1 MPSLGSVIA
10 RAVVKGSGDILDFDQ
25 VQKAISGGIDS
36 TFLTGDKPI
45 SSVQQGYMAQVA
57 EDSAAGRLRDPD
69 PAIPDA
75 ERIKGDI
82 EGILDMR
89 GISRVVEKYRFNNAP
104 ETKNV
109 DEVDEVVVNMIED
122 YMGVQPKSELVSRQ
136 HKRFLAEQIVLG
148 MRGGKFLE
156 SILPKGSR
164 ALKFPTKGDDL
175 DIMVDRTIRKADD
188 EAGES
193 DFNLDRQ
200 EALEKFIEN
209 SVVPHPV
216 YRAIS
221 FNPEYD
227 WDSRFAM
234 RNEVAPHYGTEGQAN
249 YIALSAVTGKKPE
262 DFLEVSSNISM
273 PDGAKYLYKEELE
286 KIYEINAKARSL
298 GWNPDK
304 YDPDEST
311 LLQLV
316 QDGKLPELESRPML
330 EALLNMKSSDQ
341 PPTIFKGY
349 LSIKNPLDLD
359 DGTWTVDDMF
369 HASPINPLKDQKSV
383 MMDIVYAIAGQTGK
397 NEVDIIRSP
406 KFQELRESVD
416 KTRDFVDF
424 LSEDIDPFD
433 REFNQFDMVGQ
444 IYLDL
449 QRASVNEKFVDFIES
464 FGFDGIRY
472 VNKIEPSYVDDFE
485 LDAYSYI
492 PFRPEQ
498 FKSFGALRFD
508 EADPRMF
515 AAEGGSITR
524 RYAVAKGG
532 KIDKKKMACNS
543 PKRTPGHPKKSHVVK
558 ACEGGK
564 EKIIRFGEQ
573 GAKTAGKPKAGES
586 ARMKAKRKSFKARHA
601 RNIKRGK
608 MSAAYWADKVKW

>member
-10 RAVVKGSGDILDFDQ
+10 RAVVKGSGDILDFDE
-25 VQKAISGGIDS
+25 VQKSISGGVNA

-89 GISRVVEKYRFNNAP
+89 GISRAVEKYRFNNAP

-109 DEVDEVVVNMIED
+109 DDADEVVVSMIED
-122 YMGVQPKSELVSRQ
+122 YMAVQPKSELISRQ

-148 MRGGKFLE
+148 MREGKFLE
-156 SILPKGSR
+156 SILPRGAR
-164 ALKFPTKGDDL
+164 DLKFPTKGDDL

-188 EAGES
+188 AAGES
-193 DFNLDRQ
+193 DFNLERQ
-200 EALEKFIEN
+200 EALDKFIEN
-209 SVVPHPV
+209 SAVTHPV
-216 YRAIS
+216 YRSIS

-249 YIALSAVTGKKPE
+249 YIALSAVTGKRPE
-262 DFLEVSSNISM
+262 DFIEVSSNISM

-286 KIYEINAKARSL
+286 KIYELNAKARSL
-298 GWNPDK
+298 GWNPDR
-304 YDPDEST
+304 YNPDEST

-369 HASPINPLKDQKSV
+369 HSSPVNPLKDQKSV
-383 MMDIVYAIAGQTGK
+383 MMDIVYAVAGQTGK
-397 NEVDIIRSP
+397 DAVDIVRSP

-433 REFNQFDMVGQ
+433 REFNQFDMVSQ

-485 LDAYSYI
+485 MDAYSYI

-515 AAEGGSITR
+515 AAEGGGITR
-524 RYAVAKGG
+524 RFALAKGG
-532 KIDKKKMACNS
+532 KIDKKKMKCNK
-543 PKRTPGHPKKSHVVK
+543 PKRTPSHPKKSHVVK
-558 ACEGGK
+558 ACKDGK

-586 ARMKAKRKSFKARHA
+586 KRMKAKRKSFKARH
-601 RNIKRGK
+601 RKNIKRGN

>member
-25 VQKAISGGIDS
+25 VQKSISNS
-36 TFLTGDKPI
+36 VEASLLTGEKPI
-45 SSVQQGYMAQVA
+45 SSLQLGYMAQVA
-57 EDSAAGRLRDPD
+57 EDSAAGKLRDPD
-69 PAIPDA
+69 LAIPDA

-89 GISRVVEKYRFNNAP
+89 GISRVVEKYKFNNAP

-109 DEVDEVVVNMIED
+109 DEADEVVVSMIED
-122 YMGVQPKSELVSRQ
+122 YMAVQPKSELVSRQ

-148 MRGGKFLE
+148 MREGKFLE

-209 SVVPHPV
+209 SVVSHPV

-262 DFLEVSSNISM
+262 DFIEVSSNISM

-298 GWNPDK
+298 GWNPDR

-330 EALLNMKSSDQ
+330 EALLNIKSSDQ

-369 HASPINPLKDQKSV
+369 HSTPINPTKNQKSV
-383 MMDIVYAIAGQTGK
+383 IMDIVYAIAEQTGK
-397 NEVDIIRSP
+397 DEVDIVRSP

-472 VNKIEPSYVDDFE
+472 INKIEPSYVDDFE

-515 AAEGGSITR
+515 AAEGGGITR
-524 RYAVAKGG
+524 RFAVAKGG
-532 KIDKKKMACNS
+532 KIDKKKMACNK
-543 PKRTPGHPKKSHVVK
+543 PRRTPSHPKKSHVVK

>member
-1 MPSLGSVIA
+1 MPALGSVIA
-10 RAVVKGSGDILDFDQ
+10 KAVVRGSKDILDFDE
-25 VQKAISGGIDS
+25 VQKAISGRLED
-36 TFLTGDKPI
+36 TLLTGEKPI
-45 SSVQQGYMAQVA
+45 SSAQISYMAQVA
-57 EDSAAGRLRDPD
+57 QDATAGKIRDPD
-69 PAIPDA
+69 LGIPDA
-75 ERIKGDI
+75 EEIKGNI
-82 EGILDMR
+82 EGILDMH
-89 GISRVVEKYRFNNAP
+89 GITRAAEKYRFNNVP
-104 ETKNV
+104 ETKSV
-109 DEVDEVVVNMIED
+109 DEADEVVVNMIED
-122 YMGVQPKSELVSRQ
+122 YMAVQPKSELVSRQ

-148 MRGGKFLE
+148 MRDGKFLE
-156 SILPKGSR
+156 SILPKGAR
-164 ALKFPTKGDDL
+164 DLKFPTKGNDL

-188 EAGES
+188 AAGES
-193 DFNLDRQ
+193 DFNLERQ

-209 SVVPHPV
+209 SAVTHPV
-216 YRAIS
+216 YRSIS

-262 DFLEVSSNISM
+262 EFLEVSSEIFS
-273 PDGAKYLYKEELE
+273 PDGGKYLYKSELE
-286 KIYEINAKARSL
+286 KIYDIHNKARSL
-298 GWNPDK
+298 GWNPDR
-304 YDPDEST
+304 YNPDEPT

-316 QDGKLPELESRPML
+316 QDGKLPEAESRPIL

-369 HASPINPLKDQKSV
+369 HASPVNTKKDSKSV

-397 NEVDIIRSP
+397 DAVDIIRSP

-449 QRASVNEKFVDFIES
+449 QRASVNERFVDFIES
-464 FGFDGIRY
+464 YGFDGIRY
-472 VNKIEPSYVDDFE
+472 INQIEPTYFE
-485 LDAYSYI
+485 ETADAYSYI

-498 FKSFGALRFD
+498 FKTFGALRFD

-515 AAEGGSITR
+515 AATGGSVTR
-524 RYAVAKGG
+524 RFVMAKGG
-532 KIDKKKMACNS
+532 KVDKKKMKCNK
-543 PKRTPGHPKKSHVVK
+543 PKRTPNHPKKSHVVK
-558 ACEGGK
+558 ACKDGK
-564 EKIIRFGEQ
+564 EKIIRF
-573 GAKTAGKPKAGES
+573 
-586 ARMKAKRKSFKARHA
+586 
-601 RNIKRGK
+601 
-608 MSAAYWADKVKW
+608 